1 MAKKECCF
9 DPKMKIFGNVI
20 VWPKGQIVI
29 PKEVRDLLNI
39 KPGDSL
45 VVTTKHD
52 MAIGIIKWTDVSKF
66 MDYIHK
72 EIDEI
77 SSKIVQ

>member
-1 MAKKECCF
+1 MAKKDCCF

-39 KPGDSL
+39 HPGDSL
-45 VVTTKHD
+45 VVTSKHD
-52 MAIGIIKWTDVSKF
+52 MAIGIIKGTDVSKF
-66 MDYIHK
+66 MEYIQK
-72 EIDEI
+72 EMKEI
-77 SSKIVQ
+77 SSKISQ